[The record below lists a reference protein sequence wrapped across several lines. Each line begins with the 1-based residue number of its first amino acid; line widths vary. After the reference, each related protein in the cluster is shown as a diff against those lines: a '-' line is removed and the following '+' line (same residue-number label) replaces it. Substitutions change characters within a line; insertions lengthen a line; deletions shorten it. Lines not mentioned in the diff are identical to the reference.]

1 MKRNNTWRNRA
12 RFFAEIE
19 REIALR
25 HARLDVLTARLKARE
40 RFRTRRSI
48 CPICGREYR
57 PKRTD
62 QIYCRGACRQRAY
75 RRRHGLI
82 TYPRTGERRPHRR
95 E

>member
-1 MKRNNTWRNRA
+1 MKRITRA
-12 RFFAEIE
+12 RFFADIE
-19 REIALR
+19 REIARATIRIGALQG
-25 HARLDVLTARLKARE
+25 RLEARE
-40 RFRTRRSI
+40 RFRTRRSV

-82 TYPRTGERRPHRR
+82 TYPRPGERTAYRR

>member
-19 REIALR
+19 REIAFR
-25 HARLDVLTARLKARE
+25 HARLDVLAARIDARE
-40 RFRTRRSI
+40 RFRARRSV

-82 TYPRTGERRPHRR
+82 TYPRTGERTAYRR
-95 E
+95 S

>member
-1 MKRNNTWRNRA
+1 MNRSNTWRNRA

-19 REIALR
+19 REIAFR
-25 HARLDVLTARLKARE
+25 HARLDALTARIDARE
-40 RFRTRRSI
+40 RFRTRRSV

-82 TYPRTGERRPHRR
+82 TYPRPGERTAYRR

>member
-1 MKRNNTWRNRA
+1 MKRITRA

-19 REIALR
+19 REIARAAIRIGALQG
-25 HARLDVLTARLKARE
+25 RLEARE
-40 RFRTRRSI
+40 RFRARRSV
-48 CPICGREYR
+48 CPMCAREFR

>member
-19 REIALR
+19 REILIR
-25 HARLDVLTARLKARE
+25 SARLDVLAARIDARE
-40 RFRTRRSI
+40 RFRTRRSV

-82 TYPRTGERRPHRR
+82 TYPRPGERTAYRR